1 MLSFL
6 LDENISPIVAE
17 AVKKKRPEIE
27 IISLFYWQKGQL
39 LGHGDELILI
49 AAHEANL
56 TLVTYDLRTIP
67 QILVEWGQAGIPH
80 AGVIF
85 IDDRSIASN
94 NFGQLMRS
102 LIWLWDNYYSDDN
115 WQNRLVFLQPV

>member
-1 MLSFL
+1 MLSLL
-6 LDENISPIVAE
+6 LDENISPIVATG
-17 AVKKKRPEIE
+17 VKKKRPEIA
-27 IISLFYWQKGQL
+27 IISLFHWQEGKF

-49 AAHEANL
+49 DAYEANL

-67 QILVEWGQAGIPH
+67 PLLVEWGKAAIPH

-85 IDDRSIASN
+85 VDDQSIPSN
-94 NFGQLMRS
+94 NFGRIMRS
-102 LIWLWDNYYSDDN
+102 LIWLWDNYSQDD

>member
-6 LDENISPIVAE
+6 LDENISPIVATE
-17 AVKKKRPEIE
+17 LQKKRPEIA
-27 IISLFYWQKGQL
+27 ITSLFHWQEGKL
-39 LGHGDELILI
+39 LGHGDELILV

-67 QILVEWGQAGIPH
+67 PLLVEWGAAEISH

-85 IDDRSIASN
+85 IDDLSIPSN
-94 NFGQLMRS
+94 NFGQIMRS
-102 LIWLWDNYYSDDN
+102 LIWLWDNYSQDD

>member
-1 MLSFL
+1 MLSLL

-17 AVKKKRPEIE
+17 EITKKRPEIY
-27 IISLFYWQKGQL
+27 IISIFHWQEGRF
-39 LGHGDELILI
+39 LGNGDELILI
-49 AAHEANL
+49 SANEANL

-67 QILVEWGQAGIPH
+67 PLLVEWGEASISH

-85 IDDRSIASN
+85 IDDKSLPSS
-94 NFGQLMRS
+94 NFGLIVRS
-102 LIWLWDNYYSDDN
+102 LIWLWDNYSQYD